1 MGNVALHFRLLLLAG
16 ANFSSPYS
24 FCGPIIP
31 SKALQIMEG
40 ISLSL
45 FLRAAAAAAHLV
57 SLSARDHDQS

>member
-45 FLRAAAAAAHLV
+45 FLRAAAAHLV